1 MTQHYTT
8 FTKNMKELNEQ
19 ELLTIFKCITARLP
33 YGIKVNW
40 QGAPYLVEAVNRNM
54 TVKLEGVD
62 EWIPIAEVRPYLN
75 GLTSLSEKISDEISD
90 ANLADG
96 LFYLNNRDKLSGV
109 YLHTNFLDVLNRNHL
124 DYRQMVPAG
133 IAYDSTKIKNI
144 YE

>member
-1 MTQHYTT
+1 
-8 FTKNMKELNEQ
+8 MKELTEQ
-19 ELLTIFKCITARLP
+19 EILTIFKCVTARLP
-33 YGIKVNW
+33 YGIKVNYK
-40 QGAPYLVEAVNRNM
+40 GYVYPVEAVNKNM
-54 TVKLEGVD
+54 TLKLEGID
-62 EWIPIAEVRPYLN
+62 EWVEISEIRPYLN

-96 LFYLNNRDKLSGV
+96 LFYLSNRDKLSGV
-109 YLHTNFLDVLNRNHL
+109 YLHTNFIDVLNKNHL

>member
-1 MTQHYTT
+1 
-8 FTKNMKELNEQ
+8 MKELSEQ

-40 QGAPYLVEAVNRNM
+40 WGITYLVEAVNKNM